1 MRISDWSSDV
11 CSSDLRSTVLPRRWG
26 CRCARA
32 PLPGLPTPRGVRT
45 ASMIQASPMLCP
57 LVRCV
62 GWSPVASLRP
72 LPTIH
77 GSTPY
82 WQRTLPTPAEAA
94 ASGAVALQEVEDDV
108 VEDLVAIA
116 GHHVARAGDVCV
128 LGVRHPPQDL
138 AGPVLAPEVAAA
150 TADEQRR
157 HLQAVDGPE
166 IGRAHV

>member
-1 MRISDWSSDV
+1 
-11 CSSDLRSTVLPRRWG
+11 
-26 CRCARA
+26 
-32 PLPGLPTPRGVRT
+32 
-45 ASMIQASPMLCP
+45 MIQASSMLCP

-94 ASGAVALQEVEDDV
+94 ASGAVALQEVEDGV

-116 GHHVARAGDVCV
+116 GPHVARAGDVCV
-128 LGVRHPPQDL
+128 LGVRPPPQAL
-138 AGPVLAPEVAAA
+138 AWTSVVEGKRVSVGCGRGGPRMIKNKLK
-150 TADEQRR
+150 Q
-157 HLQAVDGPE
+157 
-166 IGRAHV
+166 